1 MVFGLDEFCALCI
14 CYFCKKMIQKVISQI
29 SCLDPFQTHR
39 SGVFGSGAPAPT
51 FHRPALVILTQGP
64 KNLCTHD
71 QN

>member
-1 MVFGLDEFCALCI
+1 
-14 CYFCKKMIQKVISQI
+14 MIQKVISQI

-64 KNLCTHD
+64 KNLCIHD